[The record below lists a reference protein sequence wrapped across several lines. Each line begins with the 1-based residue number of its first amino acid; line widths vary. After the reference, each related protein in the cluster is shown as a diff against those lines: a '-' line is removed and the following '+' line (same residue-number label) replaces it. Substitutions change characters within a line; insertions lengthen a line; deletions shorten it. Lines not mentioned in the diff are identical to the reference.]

1 MSDRPDLRTES
12 DRTPGPYKRPVER
25 GDYRNIYRR
34 ADGSERH
41 GCTWH
46 DPASA
51 EAMRE
56 ALDGETF
63 VELRDMRDA
72 TSMALVGVSGA
83 AEGSRG

>member
-1 MSDRPDLRTES
+1 MSDHPDLRTES
-12 DRTPGPYKRPVER
+12 DSTPGPYQRPAER
-25 GDYRNIYRR
+25 GDYRNVYRR

-56 ALDGETF
+56 VLGGETF
-63 VELRDMRDA
+63 VECRNMRDA
-72 TSMALVGVSGA
+72 TDMALAGISGA
-83 AEGSRG
+83 AEA